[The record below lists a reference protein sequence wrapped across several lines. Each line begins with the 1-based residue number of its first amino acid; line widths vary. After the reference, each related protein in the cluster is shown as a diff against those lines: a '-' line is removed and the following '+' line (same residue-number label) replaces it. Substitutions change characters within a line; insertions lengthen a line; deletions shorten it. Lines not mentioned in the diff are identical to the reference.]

1 MLLFKPCFSR
11 TKSSTFF
18 IGVFLPIVMSPFR
31 ITFRLLGFLGGFV
44 EEIGLGDISGLG
56 DLGSNGFG
64 GRGGRGGC
72 GGCCGC
78 TTSSN

>member
-18 IGVFLPIVMSPFR
+18 IGVFLPMVISPFR
-31 ITFRLLGFLGGFV
+31 ITFRLFGFLGGFV

-56 DLGSNGFG
+56 DLGWG
-64 GRGGRGGC
+64 GWGGC